1 MTEHWTKV
9 DILVGGGG
17 GCAVSGSVPNPLQ
30 SSPPVECISTHAHN
44 AWWQHTWP
52 EQEQHSYL
60 ASCLR
65 AAATPNLHR
74 QFKHAW
80 SELPAPCGRHGSA
93 RRWTTN
99 PQTAQRNSCSLP
111 AGEIRAA
118 GGRGGESQAEGGEEE
133 EEEETVQESEE
144 GQYELSCSWVG
155 ATEIIWR
162 TLWNS
167 AVNSNIHLRLNT
179 FEVSLTFLNCSS
191 AVWAL
196 VPQQDKKKPRL
207 FPYMCIKS

>member
-9 DILVGGGG
+9 DILVWEGGGG
-17 GCAVSGSVPNPLQ
+17 VACAVSGSVPNPLQ

-52 EQEQHSYL
+52 PEQERHSYL
-60 ASCLR
+60 SSCLR
-65 AAATPNLHR
+65 AAATPNLQR

-80 SELPAPCGRHGSA
+80 SELSAPCGRHGSHG
-93 RRWTTN
+93 WTTD
-99 PQTAQRNSCSLP
+99 PQTAQRTSYSLP
-111 AGEIRAA
+111 AGEIRAT

-133 EEEETVQESEE
+133 EEAETVQESEE

-162 TLWNS
+162 TGW
-167 AVNSNIHLRLNT
+167 NSNIHYPLNT
-179 FEVSLTFLNCSS
+179 FEVSLIFLNCRS
-191 AVWAL
+191 AVWA
-196 VPQQDKKKPRL
+196 
-207 FPYMCIKS
+207 

>member
-1 MTEHWTKV
+1 MVGVLDSRFLNNCWFKWQNTGLKLTS
-9 DILVGGGG
+9 LGVGGVA
-17 GCAVSGSVPNPLQ
+17 CAVSGSVPNPLQ

-44 AWWQHTWP
+44 AWRQHTWP
-52 EQEQHSYL
+52 PEQERRSYL
-60 ASCLR
+60 SSCLR

-80 SELPAPCGRHGSA
+80 GELSAPCGRHGSA
-93 RRWTTN
+93 RRWTTT
-99 PQTAQRNSCSLP
+99 PQTAQRNSYSLP

-144 GQYELSCSWVG
+144 GQYELSCSWGG

-162 TLWNS
+162 TVWNS
-167 AVNSNIHLRLNT
+167 AVNSNIHLQLNT
-179 FEVSLTFLNCSS
+179 FRVKLIF
-191 AVWAL
+191 
-196 VPQQDKKKPRL
+196 
-207 FPYMCIKS
+207 F